1 VSRARSKVHRDP
13 VAITSSGDI
22 LINPAYVDDL
32 HTLEDVVRRAK
43 KEKRAI
49 FIGFVV
55 NRDEVPLIH
64 DRVQDAC
71 KEGAAFV
78 IGKRRKRRRAQR
90 KPR

>member
-1 VSRARSKVHRDP
+1 
-13 VAITSSGDI
+13 VAVTSSGDI

-43 KEKRAI
+43 TEKRAI

-55 NRDEVPLIH
+55 NADEVPLIH

-78 IGKRRKRRRAQR
+78 VGKRQKRRTVGKKSR
-90 KPR
+90 